1 MEEKGKTYKM
11 RICFDLDVP
20 RNAFQSD
27 LNTAILLLHEISY
40 LEHCD
45 NFGAKARNRAIE
57 RLKNT
62 LDGLKIIE
70 IEED

>member
-1 MEEKGKTYKM
+1 MEEEFRTHKIRVY
-11 RICFDLDVP
+11 FDLDVP
-20 RNAFQSD
+20 HNAFQSD
-27 LNTAILLLHEISY
+27 LNTAVLLLHEISN

-45 NFGAKARNRAIE
+45 NFEAKARNHAIE

-70 IEED
+70 IEGD